1 MKEKKSS
8 VVYDKSNER
17 CANKSIARIL
27 ERERGRSDACVYRAN
42 IIAALIKTL
51 FYRTRGSGNVEVDAR
66 TITCD
71 NI

>member
-27 ERERGRSDACVYRAN
+27 EREREEGAMPAFIVQ
-42 IIAALIKTL
+42 I
-51 FYRTRGSGNVEVDAR
+51 
-66 TITCD
+66 
-71 NI
+71 